1 MKYFLGILGAIL
13 LIIFILVIALSGGSN
28 NSSSKDVKKLAD
40 YATEPATEVAFT
52 EGGAINSE
60 ENHRVV
66 RITVTDS
73 LRQVQI
79 LKGYD
84 GQVLKD
90 KTYSNTTSAF
100 RAFLAGIEQV
110 GFSRERRSKA
120 SFESVCPET
129 LRYRYELTSNDE
141 EVINTW
147 SASCDKGTFGGR
159 TSSVRNLFEAQIPD
173 YDDFT
178 KNVDFSLSQ

>member
-1 MKYFLGILGAIL
+1 MKYFLGILGVIL
-13 LIIFILVIALSGGSN
+13 LIIFILVIALGGGSN
-28 NSSSKDVKKLAD
+28 ESSSKDVKKLAE
-40 YATEPATEVAFT
+40 YATEPATAVAFSQA
-52 EGGAINSE
+52 GAINSE
-60 ENHRVV
+60 ENHREV

-79 LKGYD
+79 FKGYD
-84 GQVLKD
+84 GQVLKYE
-90 KTYSNTTSAF
+90 TYPNTTSAF

-110 GFSRERRSKA
+110 GFSGERRSKA
-120 SFESVCPET
+120 SVESVCPEG
-129 LRYRYELTSNDE
+129 LRYSYELTSNDE

-159 TSSVRNLFEAQIPD
+159 TSSVRSLFEAQIPD

-178 KNVDFSLSQ
+178 DNVDFSLSQ